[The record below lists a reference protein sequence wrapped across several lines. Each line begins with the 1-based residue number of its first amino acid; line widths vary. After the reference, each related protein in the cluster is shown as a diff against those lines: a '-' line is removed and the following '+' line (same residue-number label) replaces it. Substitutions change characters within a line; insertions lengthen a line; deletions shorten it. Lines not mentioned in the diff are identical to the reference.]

1 MPGWSGHWAG
11 QHVDLKLTAEDGYSA
26 QRSYSLS
33 RPVDGERI
41 ELTVQRIADGEVSPY
56 LIGIAAGDE
65 IELRGPIGGWF
76 VWRPDEEARVLLV
89 GGGSGIVPLMAMLRQ
104 RIVPGSADF
113 RLVYSVRSPA
123 DVYYAQELGRLE
135 RECGWLQVALVY
147 TRMARRRPSGRP
159 AGSARDLAPTGWMP
173 ADGPRVYVCGP
184 TGFVESVT
192 TKLIEQ
198 GLSAISHPDRAVRA
212 EQLIQKRGMMTEPTH
227 VDGNA
232 AGGAFAEVLGFD
244 VTTATLT
251 CGECCQVEAFAESH
265 VYHRGP
271 GIVVRCPVAETS
283 WPGWCKRPPMCGST
297 SAAPSPGVSRSR
309 RADGVP

>member
-1 MPGWSGHWAG
+1 MKPKLRWRVARVVDSEPETESAQTIGLTVPGWSGHLAG
-11 QHVDLKLTAEDGYSA
+11 QHIDLKLTAEDGYSA

-56 LIGIAAGDE
+56 LIGLPAGDE

-104 RIVPGSADF
+104 RVVAGSADF

-135 RECGWLQVALVY
+135 RECGWVRAALVY
-147 TRMARRRPSGRP
+147 THTSAPQTARPPGRVG
-159 AGSARDLAPTGWMP
+159 AADLALTGWSP
-173 ADGPRVYVCGP
+173 HDGVRVYVCGQ

-192 TKLIEQ
+192 TMLIEQ
-198 GLSAISHPDRAVRA
+198 GHQPSAIR
-212 EQLIQKRGMMTEPTH
+212 TER
-227 VDGNA
+227 
-232 AGGAFAEVLGFD
+232 F
-244 VTTATLT
+244 
-251 CGECCQVEAFAESH
+251 
-265 VYHRGP
+265 GP
-271 GIVVRCPVAETS
+271 S
-283 WPGWCKRPPMCGST
+283 N
-297 SAAPSPGVSRSR
+297 
-309 RADGVP
+309 